1 MIHSTDDF
9 LSFLQTNKSI
19 QSKNSNSIT
28 SKKKVSFSDSV
39 KFNDEG
45 SDDAQSQ
52 GHDETKVTS
61 NNVSQGRDEEEQRQ
75 DTFHSNLSVENSNR
89 VHLGKKHTLKDNGQ
103 VTVQNQNLTDSQLD
117 KVPSYSRSKSLNNLN
132 GSLDLL
138 FKNDTTFNNE
148 RNQNLNDRIDE
159 NKKTF
164 TNDFKWK
171 NNDLAEE
178 NHNVI
183 QRQSTSKSNINKMS
197 RDDLHQQSFSRSNA
211 NQNQI
216 HAPLISHE
224 SFESV
229 WNHVREET
237 SAMIAQVMQHL
248 NANSNL
254 LQKIQETQSN
264 VPSFDGS
271 TVKNDL
277 MQELR
282 NHTIY
287 VEDLCKGDKQ
297 QLNQTLSKLDELL
310 HHMNN
315 SALEDKT
322 RLRDELSRISK
333 LEESLAE
340 ERKQMSR
347 SQETERKRMME
358 DRIGFEQ
365 WKHQN
370 EEELRRERE
379 SIQRRDEL
387 LTEREND
394 LNRQYADMKLNMH
407 ALQHEKVS
415 WTKRC
420 NSIFLKETNGNL
432 LILGRFGEDKGYNVI
447 AIRRN

>member
-1 MIHSTDDF
+1 MINSTDDF

-28 SKKKVSFSDSV
+28 SKKKVSFSNSV

-45 SDDAQSQ
+45 SDDVQSQ
-52 GHDETKVTS
+52 GPDKIKATS
-61 NNVSQGRDEEEQRQ
+61 NNVSQDRDEEEQRQ

-89 VHLGKKHTLKDNGQ
+89 VHLGKIHTLKDNGQ
-103 VTVQNQNLTDSQLD
+103 VSVQNQNLTDSQLD
-117 KVPSYSRSKSLNNLN
+117 KVPSYSRSKPRNNLN

-138 FKNDTTFNNE
+138 FKNDSTLNNE

-164 TNDFKWK
+164 TNDFKWR
-171 NNDLAEE
+171 NNNLDEE

-183 QRQSTSKSNINKMS
+183 YTQSTSKSNINKMF
-197 RDDLHQQSFSRSNA
+197 RDDLHQQSFSTSKA

-224 SFESV
+224 SIESA
-229 WNHVREET
+229 WNLVREET

-277 MQELR
+277 IQELR

-315 SALEDKT
+315 AALEDKT
-322 RLRDELSRISK
+322 RLREELSRMSK

-340 ERKQMSR
+340 ERKQMIH

-358 DRIGFEQ
+358 DRVAFEQ

-379 SIQRRDEL
+379 SVQRRDEL

-394 LNRQYADMKLNMH
+394 LNRQYADMRLNMQ

-415 WTKRC
+415 WTKRS
-420 NSIFLKETNGNL
+420 NSIFFCKKLMVM
-432 LILGRFGEDKGYNVI
+432 Y
-447 AIRRN
+447 